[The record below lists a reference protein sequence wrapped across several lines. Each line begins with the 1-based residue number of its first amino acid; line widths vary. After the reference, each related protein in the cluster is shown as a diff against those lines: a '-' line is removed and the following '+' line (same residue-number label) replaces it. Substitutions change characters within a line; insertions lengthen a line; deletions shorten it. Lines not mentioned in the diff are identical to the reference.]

1 MNVRSGMTGIGQAV
15 NSVNSPWE
23 KLMTK
28 FKENQQ
34 RYKDAKD
41 KDAKWVN
48 LSKLFSLFIQF
59 FSVFDVQMFDCSNV
73 RLFDFHGVWWD

>member
-41 KDAKWVN
+41 KDAK
-48 LSKLFSLFIQF
+48 
-59 FSVFDVQMFDCSNV
+59 
-73 RLFDFHGVWWD
+73 